1 LRLSELW
8 PGELRKQRL
17 ISMQAKVNRATFAT
31 GAPIE
36 FGVAGVKFVIPASR
50 TGTIDGMNAA
60 IVVLL
65 ILLATGVVVAPLL
78 RLRAWLKNSP
88 TAQEFQPPSPD
99 DESE

>member
-1 LRLSELW
+1 LSELW
-8 PGELRKQRL
+8 LGELRKQRL
-17 ISMQAKVNRATFAT
+17 ISMQAKVNQATFAT

-36 FGVAGVKFVIPASR
+36 IGFASVKLITPRPR
-50 TGTIDGMNAA
+50 TGTIEGMNAA

-88 TAQEFQPPSPD
+88 PAQEFQPPSPD
-99 DESE
+99 DEPE